1 MIRGEILI
9 ARMDALPTLPEAAAR
24 LAVLLRDERA
34 TAADFEKVIRPDL
47 ALTANLLRAA
57 NSVFYKG
64 VREITSV
71 RDAVAR
77 MGVRRVYEVA
87 TSASFRRVLPRRIQ
101 GYDVDVAAFWPHCVS
116 VGLYCERLARASRVA
131 APDIAYTAG
140 LLHDVG
146 KLVIG
151 TCIAQGDAPAPRSAL
166 DSVFA
171 EREAL
176 GIDHA
181 DVGEEI
187 ALRWRLPLSVKDAA
201 RYHHEPS
208 LAPEGSDRTMAALVH
223 LSDLLARRSGF
234 AAYPA
239 VPVPDY
245 DPGALALLDTDPAK
259 LERLALEVNEEIR
272 AMSELTQGEGS

>member
-1 MIRGEILI
+1 MISGDVLMAHI
-9 ARMDALPTLPEAAAR
+9 DALPTLPEAAAR
-24 LAVLLRDERA
+24 LSALLGDERA
-34 TAADFEKVIRPDL
+34 TAADFERVIRPDP

-57 NSVFYKG
+57 NSAYYRG
-64 VREITSV
+64 VREITGV

-87 TSASFRRVLPRRIQ
+87 TSASFRRVLPRVIP
-101 GYDVDVAAFWPHCVS
+101 GYEVEVSAFWPHCVAAA
-116 VGLYCERLARASRVA
+116 VYCERLARASLVA
-131 APDIAYTAG
+131 PADLAYTAG

-151 TCIAQGDAPAPRSAL
+151 TCLAQGDAPVPKVAL
-166 DSVFA
+166 ASVFA

-187 ALRWRLPLSVKDAA
+187 ALRWRLPLPVKDAA

-208 LAPEGSDRTMAALVH
+208 LAPAGSDQGLAALVH
-223 LSDLLARRSGF
+223 VADVLARRSGY
-234 AAYPA
+234 AS
-239 VPVPDY
+239 
-245 DPGALALLDTDPAK
+245 DPGLPAPEYDASALALVRGSAQS
-259 LERLALEVNEEIR
+259 LEQLARESEEEIR
-272 AMSELTQGEGS
+272 AMAELAQGG

>member
-1 MIRGEILI
+1 MIRGETLI

-34 TAADFEKVIRPDL
+34 TAADFEKVIRPDP

-64 VREITSV
+64 VREITGV

-77 MGVRRVYEVA
+77 MGVRRVYEVT
-87 TSASFRRVLPRRIQ
+87 TSASFRRVLPPRIP
-101 GYDVDVAAFWPHCVS
+101 GYDIDVAAFWPHCVS
-116 VGLYCERLARASRVA
+116 VALYSERLARASMVA
-131 APDIAYTAG
+131 AADIAYTAG

-151 TCIAQGDAPAPRSAL
+151 TCIAQGDAPPPRSAL

-187 ALRWRLPLSVKDAA
+187 ALRWNLPLSVKDAA
-201 RYHHEPS
+201 RYHHEPA
-208 LAPEGSDRTMAALVH
+208 LAPQGSDCTMVALVH
-223 LSDLLARRSGF
+223 LADLLARRSGF
-234 AAYPA
+234 AAYPNL
-239 VPVPDY
+239 PVPDY
-245 DPGALALLDTDPAK
+245 DPGALARLNTDPAK
-259 LERLALEVNEEIR
+259 LEQLALEANEEVR
-272 AMSELTQGEGS
+272 ALSELTR